1 MSERKLIANIIRQAE
16 IIIKDA
22 ARPPVRGTI
31 GQRAEGIRAVAILL
45 QEQEAK
51 RNQCEECEGSGVIT
65 SDVARPQSFSRDIGV
80 IDEVAAT
87 CEECLGTGRND
98 E

>member
-1 MSERKLIANIIRQAE
+1 MSEQKLIKNIVRQSNILIDE
-16 IIIKDA
+16 LE
-22 ARPPVRGTI
+22 GTFK
-31 GQRAEGIRAVAILL
+31 QRAEGIRAIAILL

-51 RNQCEECEGSGVIT
+51 RNQCEDCEGSGVIT
-65 SDVARPQSFSRDIGV
+65 SDVARPQSFSRDIGM
-80 IDEVAAT
+80 IDEVAVT

>member
-22 ARPPVRGTI
+22 DRPPVRGTI
-31 GQRAEGIRAVAILL
+31 KQRAEGIRAVAILL
-45 QEQEAK
+45 QQHEKE

-65 SDVARPQSFSRDIGV
+65 SDVARPHSPSRDIGV
-80 IDEVAAT
+80 IDEIETT
-87 CEECLGTGRND
+87 CQECQGSGRND

>member
-1 MSERKLIANIIRQAE
+1 MSEQKLIANIIRQAE

-22 ARPPVRGTI
+22 NRPPVRGTI
-31 GQRAEGIRAVAILL
+31 AQRAEGIRAVAILL

-51 RNQCEECEGSGVIT
+51 RNQCEECEGSGVIINT
-65 SDVARPQSFSRDIGV
+65 VTRPHSPSRDIGV
-80 IDEVAAT
+80 IDETETT
-87 CEECLGTGRND
+87 CQECQGSGRND

>member
-1 MSERKLIANIIRQAE
+1 MTERKLIKNIIRQADILIE
-16 IIIKDA
+16 ELE
-22 ARPPVRGTI
+22 GTFR
-31 GQRAEGIRAVAILL
+31 QRAEGIRAIAILL

-65 SDVARPQSFSRDIGV
+65 SDVARPQSFSRDVGV

>member
-1 MSERKLIANIIRQAE
+1 MSEQKLIANIIRQAE

-22 ARPPVRGTI
+22 NRPPVRGTI
-31 GQRAEGIRAVAILL
+31 AQRAEGIRAVAILL
-45 QEQEAK
+45 QQHEKE

-80 IDEVAAT
+80 IDEIETT
-87 CEECLGTGRND
+87 CQECQGSGRK

>member
-1 MSERKLIANIIRQAE
+1 MSEQKLIANIIRQAE

-22 ARPPVRGTI
+22 NRPPVRGTI
-31 GQRAEGIRAVAILL
+31 AQRAEGIRAVAILL

-51 RNQCEECEGSGVIT
+51 RNQCEECEGSGVIINT
-65 SDVARPQSFSRDIGV
+65 VTRPHSPSRDIGV
-80 IDEVAAT
+80 IDEIETT
-87 CEECLGTGRND
+87 CQECQGSGRND

>member
-16 IIIKDA
+16 ILIDELE
-22 ARPPVRGTI
+22 GTFR
-31 GQRAEGIRAVAILL
+31 QRAEGIRAIAILL

-65 SDVARPQSFSRDIGV
+65 SDVARPQSFNRDIGV
-80 IDEVAAT
+80 IDEVAVT
-87 CEECLGTGRND
+87 CEECFGTGRND

>member
-31 GQRAEGIRAVAILL
+31 GQRAEGIRAVALLL

-65 SDVARPQSFSRDIGV
+65 SDVARPQSPSRDVGV
-80 IDEVAAT
+80 IDEIETT
-87 CEECLGTGRND
+87 CQECQGSGRND

>member
-1 MSERKLIANIIRQAE
+1 MSERKLIKNIIRQADILIE
-16 IIIKDA
+16 ELE
-22 ARPPVRGTI
+22 GTFR
-31 GQRAEGIRAVAILL
+31 QRAEGIRAVALLL

-65 SDVARPQSFSRDIGV
+65 SDVARPQSFSRDVGV

-87 CEECLGTGRND
+87 CEECLGTGRK

>member
-1 MSERKLIANIIRQAE
+1 MSERKLIANIIRQSNILIDE
-16 IIIKDA
+16 LE
-22 ARPPVRGTI
+22 GTFK
-31 GQRAEGIRAVAILL
+31 QRAEGIRAIAILL

-51 RNQCEECEGSGVIT
+51 RNQCEDCEGSGVIT
-65 SDVARPQSFSRDIGV
+65 SDVARPQSFSRDIGM
-80 IDEVAAT
+80 IDEVAVT